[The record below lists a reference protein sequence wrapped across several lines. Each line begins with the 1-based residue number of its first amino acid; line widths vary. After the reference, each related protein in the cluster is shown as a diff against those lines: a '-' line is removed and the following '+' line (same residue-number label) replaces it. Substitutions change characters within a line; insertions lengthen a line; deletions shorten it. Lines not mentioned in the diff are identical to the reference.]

1 MVGRYALVGEIAS
14 GGMATVYFGRLLGPV
29 GFSRT
34 VAIKRLHPQFS
45 KDPEFVAMLLDEAR
59 LATRIQHPNVVGTL
73 DVVALEGELLLVLDY
88 VHGESLARLLR
99 LTRAAGRPVP
109 LRVLG
114 ALACGILN
122 GLHAAHEARSE
133 AGEPLG
139 IVHRDVSPQNVLV
152 GVDGMA
158 RVLDFGI
165 AKAAGRVQQT
175 SEGQLKGK
183 LAYMSPEQVRGV
195 PLDRRSDVYSASI
208 VLWEAIAGRR
218 LFAGENDG
226 VVFAQVS
233 LGARR
238 RPSEFV
244 PDLPQALD
252 DIIMRGLAREPD
264 DRYPT
269 AWDMA
274 VAIEEALGLASPRQ
288 VGQWVAEIAGDLLA
302 TRSAQVKEVES
313 LSSYE
318 FAGEIESAADPV
330 HARDGASDT
339 GPRSQLRAPSE
350 PSLPTITPVRSHV
363 TSHPPEPTTG
373 SLIHSF
379 VQPMVRPRSALVFV
393 TAITG
398 VALFVGLGWAMGRK
412 GQTAEPPLASSA
424 AVSARV
430 GTGTAPPPPEGHAPA
445 GPPPTASPSSL
456 PASAPPAPT
465 SAATAGASGRTAPLD
480 RPTATK
486 LPPPP
491 KSAAHCNPPFVLDE
505 AGIRRIK
512 PECL

>member
-99 LTRAAGRPVP
+99 RVRAAGRPVP
-109 LRVLG
+109 LRVLT
-114 ALACGILN
+114 AVASGILH

-175 SEGQLKGK
+175 REGQLKGK
-183 LAYMSPEQVRGV
+183 LAYMSPEQVRGA
-195 PLDRRSDVYSASI
+195 PLDRRSDIYSASI
-208 VLWEAIAGRR
+208 MIWEAIAGRQ
-218 LFAGENDG
+218 LFAGDSEG

-238 RPSEFV
+238 RPSELV
-244 PDLPQALD
+244 PDLPKALD
-252 DIIMRGLAREPD
+252 DIVMRGLAREPD
-264 DRYPT
+264 DRYAT

-274 VAIEEALGLASPRQ
+274 VAIEEAFGLASPRQ
-288 VGQWVAEIAGDLLA
+288 VGEWVAEVAGELLV

-313 LSSYE
+313 LSTHE
-318 FAGEIESAADPV
+318 FLGTTESAAADLG
-330 HARDGASDT
+330 RAS
-339 GPRSQLRAPSE
+339 L
-350 PSLPTITPVRSHV
+350 PSLPTITRVRPDIGS
-363 TSHPPEPTTG
+363 PPPEPQPPGRAAAPEPTTG
-373 SLIHSF
+373 GAP
-379 VQPMVRPRSALVFV
+379 QPVVEPVVRRRPTLVV
-393 TAITG
+393 LAAITA
-398 VALFVGLGWAMGRK
+398 VTLLVGFGWVIGHK
-412 GQTAEPPLASSA
+412 GQAAEPLASSA
-424 AVSARV
+424 AVATSAFPRPSEPRSTPDPSASPTPSSV
-430 GTGTAPPPPEGHAPA
+430 PPT
-445 GPPPTASPSSL
+445 PPPT
-456 PASAPPAPT
+456 SA
-465 SAATAGASGRTAPLD
+465 SAATPYASVPAASHARSA
-480 RPTATK
+480 ATR
-486 LPPPP
+486 PPPT
-491 KSAAHCNPPFVLDE
+491 KSAARCDPPFMIDE